1 MDTDTNNKEM
11 KTNKFIKSF
20 FLFLFLNDSFLNM
33 LEMMCKIVDKDFHH
47 NEGDFLEAAD
57 HYEIFSV

>member
-20 FLFLFLNDSFLNM
+20 FLFLFLNDSFLKYVGND
-33 LEMMCKIVDKDFHH
+33 V
-47 NEGDFLEAAD
+47 
-57 HYEIFSV
+57 